1 MLPKMKRK
9 LEKGSDEPDSKKP
22 KMEVKEVSGVQKTV
36 SIFQIYIWFENAQ
49 HNKTSQYI
57 TFKKRFITLNSNSK
71 ISKYLFN

>member
-49 HNKTSQYI
+49 HNLNKSIHNIQKAFHH
-57 TFKKRFITLNSNSK
+57 FKLEQ
-71 ISKYLFN
+71 